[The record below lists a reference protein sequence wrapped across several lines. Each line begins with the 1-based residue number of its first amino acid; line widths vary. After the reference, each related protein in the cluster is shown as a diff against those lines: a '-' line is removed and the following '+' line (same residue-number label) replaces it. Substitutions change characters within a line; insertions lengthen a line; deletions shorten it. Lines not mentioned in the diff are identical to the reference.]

1 MGCKSRLS
9 RQLPFS
15 YQCVHFFTSDK
26 NCGWAEIK
34 YIILVWTNVIGIL
47 LHNVFSCDAEEQ
59 LFSKIKLLYGTA
71 SIEYIDQ
78 FIQLFNNYKTIVQT
92 VISSLTQYMHNSS
105 KLYNDLINMIQS
117 RMMVECIS
125 VCSYDNLFTVVLLST
140 CRRDCSVVYSIS
152 SFRRAVCQKG
162 SS

>member
-1 MGCKSRLS
+1 MYL
-9 RQLPFS
+9 
-15 YQCVHFFTSDK
+15 
-26 NCGWAEIK
+26 N
-34 YIILVWTNVIGIL
+34 LVGNNVIGML
-47 LHNVFSCDAEEQ
+47 VHEVFSCDVEEQ
-59 LFSKIKLLYGTA
+59 LISKIKLLYRVV
-71 SIEYIDQ
+71 SIEYINQ
-78 FIQLFNNYKTIVQT
+78 FVQLVNNYKLIVQT
-92 VISSLTQYMHNSS
+92 VIGSFSQYMHNSS

-125 VCSYDNLFTVVLLST
+125 VCSYDSLFTVVLLST